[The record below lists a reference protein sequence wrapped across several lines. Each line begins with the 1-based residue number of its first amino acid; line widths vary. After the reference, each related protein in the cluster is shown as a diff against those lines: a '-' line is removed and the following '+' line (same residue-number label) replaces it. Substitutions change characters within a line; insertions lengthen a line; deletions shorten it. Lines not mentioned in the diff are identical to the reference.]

1 MPCRRLRVRVPSVAP
16 YGAVVEMAKTPAS
29 QAGDCE
35 FDPRR
40 HHQYVPVVKWYHS
53 SLLSCQIRV
62 RIPSGAPY
70 ASLAQLEEQP
80 ALNRQA
86 LGSNPR
92 RRTIC
97 TDGGTGRHAG
107 LRSLW
112 AVRRSMRVRVSLGTP
127 NMHRWW
133 NWNTHRSQTPGL
145 RALRVRLPP
154 CVPYGQVANRQTR
167 RTVNPFPSGV
177 VGSTPTLPTKSIGHS
192 AKPRYARC

>member
-1 MPCRRLRVRVPSVAP
+1 MVGVTLILVDAQDELLARFFGHR
-16 YGAVVEMAKTPAS
+16 VEMAKTPAS

-80 ALNRQA
+80 ALNRQV

-107 LRSLW
+107 LRTLW
-112 AVRRSMRVRVSLGTP
+112 PEQGSCEFESRSVHQYAQVVELEYTPVSDTG
-127 NMHRWW
+127 
-133 NWNTHRSQTPGL
+133 
-145 RALRVRLPP
+145 
-154 CVPYGQVANRQTR
+154 
-167 RTVNPFPSGV
+167 PSGAA
-177 VGSTPTLPTKSIGHS
+177 GSTPALCTIWAGSESANATDCKSVPFGGSGLDTHS
-192 AKPRYARC
+192 AHQKHRA